1 MVGTHA
7 TLASVATTDNSIDE
21 QRRASYTLPF
31 SLTYSGSGMTHYAWA
46 RWGDVNAFFGLVL
59 DNIAVM
65 ILLVGMAT
73 SNTAVADGKFTRDF
87 VLTQMIPGTALGVLL
102 GDLTYTWMAFR
113 LACRVGRSDVT
124 AMPLG
129 LDTPSTFAV
138 AGLVLLPALRVGLT
152 SHGMSHE
159 HAMTF
164 GWHVGMAVLVMI
176 GLIKSVVAP
185 FGSAVRRWIPRA
197 GLLGSLAAIALALIS
212 FMPLWQHVAAVP
224 LVGMVSLAI
233 VLVTLLAHRSLP
245 GRFPGALAAVL
256 IGALLY
262 FGGEH
267 LGRWLDVPLVPVAE
281 PAASVGWRLPV
292 LLPDFTMNVDWWEK
306 VLGQALTSLP
316 VMFPFALAT
325 IVGGIDCTE
334 SAAAA
339 GDEYDT
345 RAILLTE
352 GLASL
357 AAGLCGGV
365 IQNTPYIGHPAYK
378 AMGGR
383 AAYTLATGIV
393 IGLGGIFGG
402 FTEVFGWLP
411 EPAMFP
417 ILVFVGLEIT
427 AQSFRATPPAH
438 YPALAL
444 AALPAL
450 AYLTTI
456 PMGLALGGRP
466 PTDFALPLVFA
477 LRCLANGFIVTSL
490 LWAAALADILDDKL
504 PRAAF
509 YLVIAGG
516 LALVGII
523 HSPLDPAAIAWPDDV
538 YDRMQKVSTSP
549 AVLCQSP
556 YHWFA
561 AYLLVAAVLLL
572 LALFGRK
579 GDGENR

>member
-1 MVGTHA
+1 
-7 TLASVATTDNSIDE
+7 
-21 QRRASYTLPF
+21 
-31 SLTYSGSGMTHYAWA
+31 MTRYAWA

-59 DNIAVM
+59 DNVAVL
-65 ILLVGMAT
+65 ILLVGMVT
-73 SNTAVADGKFTRDF
+73 SDDAIGDSTFTRDF

-102 GDLTYTWMAFR
+102 GDLVYTWLAFR
-113 LACRVGRSDVT
+113 LARRTARSDVT

-138 AGLVLLPALRVGLT
+138 GGLVLLPALRAGMT
-152 SHGMSHE
+152 QHGMSHE
-159 HAMTF
+159 QAMTY
-164 GWHVGMAVLVMI
+164 GWHVGMAVLMMV
-176 GLIKSVVAP
+176 GLIKTVIAP

-197 GLLGSLAAIALALIS
+197 GLLGSLAAIALALIA

-224 LVGMVSLAI
+224 LVGMATLAI
-233 VLVTLLAHRSLP
+233 VLVTLVAHRSLP
-245 GRFPGALAAVL
+245 GRFPGALAAVVV
-256 IGALLY
+256 GVLLY
-262 FGGEH
+262 FGGAQ
-267 LGRWLDVPLVPVAE
+267 LGHYLDVPLVPPAE
-281 PAASVGWRLPV
+281 ATSSVGWRLSA
-292 LLPDFTMNVDWWEK
+292 LLPDFTIRMDWWEK
-306 VLGQALTSLP
+306 VLGQALASLP

-325 IVGGIDCTE
+325 VVGGIDCTE

-357 AAGLCGGV
+357 AAGACGGV

-378 AMGGR
+378 TMGGR

-393 IGLGGIFGG
+393 IGLGGILGG

-411 EPAMFP
+411 APAMFP
-417 ILVFVGLEIT
+417 ILVFIGLEIT

-438 YPALAL
+438 YPALAV

-450 AYLTTI
+450 AYLATI
-456 PMGLALGGRP
+456 PLGPGLG
-466 PTDFALPLVFA
+466 TDSRMIA

-490 LWAAALADILDDKL
+490 LWAAALAEILDGKL
-504 PRAAF
+504 ARAAL
-509 YLVIAGG
+509 YLVVAGG

-523 HSPLDPAAIAWPDDV
+523 HSPLNPAAIAWPGDV
-538 YDRMQKVSTSP
+538 YTQMQQMSSSP
-549 AVLCQSP
+549 SVLCQSP

-561 AYLLVAAVLLL
+561 AYLLMAGVL
-572 LALFGRK
+572 LALAAFKSPPVTRA
-579 GDGENR
+579 